1 MSSSSAVDSLCD
13 SLQSLWVA
21 DPLMSA
27 INNGMSWSDVPGVI
41 DYKVDMDRF
50 KTLCQNEASK
60 PAEPKC
66 PIYRTPNA
74 RDFEPVD
81 LPCPP
86 PAERIPYDTHAEKR
100 SWIEGVDFVYDS
112 EDDEDD
118 YDSDDDYEYVSIGE
132 AMVWKS
138 APIRDY
144 DDAPSKPADT
154 IVVDI
159 SIRTETAVPSKPQA
173 TASKPQT
180 TYKPEIIVP
189 PISVG
194 IKTLIARNLPRDITV
209 QKLRDVFEKY
219 GPIKDVYIPKNMDRS
234 SPYFGTTKGFALIKF
249 LNAEHSA
256 KAFTSEYGRLAIG
269 RNNISLEFAKEDR

>member
-1 MSSSSAVDSLCD
+1 
-13 SLQSLWVA
+13 
-21 DPLMSA
+21 
-27 INNGMSWSDVPGVI
+27 
-41 DYKVDMDRF
+41 
-50 KTLCQNEASK
+50 
-60 PAEPKC
+60 
-66 PIYRTPNA
+66 
-74 RDFEPVD
+74 
-81 LPCPP
+81 
-86 PAERIPYDTHAEKR
+86 
-100 SWIEGVDFVYDS
+100 VDFVYDS

-118 YDSDDDYEYVSIGE
+118 YDSEDDYEYVSIGE
-132 AMVWKS
+132 AMVWRS

-144 DDAPSKPADT
+144 DDAPSKPAKPADT

-159 SIRTETAVPSKPQA
+159 SIRTESTPP
-173 TASKPQT
+173 ASKPET

-189 PISVG
+189 PIVAG

-219 GPIKDVYIPKNMDRS
+219 GPVKDVYIPKNMDKS

>member
-1 MSSSSAVDSLCD
+1 MSSAVESLCD

-27 INNGMSWSDVPGVI
+27 INNGMKWSDVPGLI
-41 DYKVDMDRF
+41 DYK
-50 KTLCQNEASK
+50 ASA
-60 PAEPKC
+60 PIAHNGTTSEPKC
-66 PIYRTPNA
+66 PIHRTPNA

-81 LPCPP
+81 LSCPP
-86 PAERIPYDTHAEKR
+86 PAERIPYDTHTEKR

-118 YDSDDDYEYVSIGE
+118 YDSEDDYEYVSIGE
-132 AMVWKS
+132 AMVWRS

-144 DDAPSKPADT
+144 DDAPSKPAKPADT

-159 SIRTETAVPSKPQA
+159 SIRTESTPP
-173 TASKPQT
+173 ASKPET

-189 PISVG
+189 PIVAG

-219 GPIKDVYIPKNMDRS
+219 GPVKDVYIPKNMDKS